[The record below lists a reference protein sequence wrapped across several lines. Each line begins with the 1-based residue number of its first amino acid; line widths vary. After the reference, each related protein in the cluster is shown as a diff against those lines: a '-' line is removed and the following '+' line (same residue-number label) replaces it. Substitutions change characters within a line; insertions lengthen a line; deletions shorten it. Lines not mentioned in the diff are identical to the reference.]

1 VASKRD
7 PDFVAF
13 REHAFDLSRL
23 TPSMSFI
30 RYSVQERFPWEL
42 LNPPPD
48 DTLFKEQPGQ
58 FRSELHN
65 RITAPF
71 YPLAFLILTFAYLGA
86 PRTTRQSRAMSF
98 VGAVMACSVLR
109 AVGFV
114 GTLLGTQRPIMLV
127 IPYVA
132 LAAACGLGMWGIAR
146 GLIIEPPAFI
156 SKAVN
161 ALVEGVGRRSAAAA
175 G

>member
-1 VASKRD
+1 
-7 PDFVAF
+7 
-13 REHAFDLSRL
+13 
-23 TPSMSFI
+23 
-30 RYSVQERFPWEL
+30 
-42 LNPPPD
+42 
-48 DTLFKEQPGQ
+48 
-58 FRSELHN
+58 
-65 RITAPF
+65 
-71 YPLAFLILTFAYLGA
+71 
-86 PRTTRQSRAMSF
+86 
-98 VGAVMACSVLR
+98 MACSVLR